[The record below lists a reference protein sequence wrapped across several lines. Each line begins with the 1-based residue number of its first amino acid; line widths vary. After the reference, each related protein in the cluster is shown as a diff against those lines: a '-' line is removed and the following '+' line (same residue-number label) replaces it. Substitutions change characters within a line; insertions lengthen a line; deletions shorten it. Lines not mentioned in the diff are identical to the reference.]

1 MKVCSTFK
9 SILIKIDFLKK
20 KTISKNSEKHCTM
33 IDTSRISS
41 ILNGSD
47 SMVNNFKENICPFL
61 VDLDLSFKNEPTFIM
76 IDMGDMEDRGNKNLL
91 IIYFNYNSEIE
102 VFLRKNRVNRMDLWQ
117 KFYGYDDVSEMVED
131 IVFLKN
137 NPIMEESEEE

>member
-1 MKVCSTFK
+1 MYK

-20 KTISKNSEKHCTM
+20 KDNFKNSEKHCTM
-33 IDTSRISS
+33 IDTSRISL

-47 SMVNNFKENICPFL
+47 PMVNNFKENICPFL
-61 VDLDLSFKNEPTFIM
+61 VDLDLSFKNDPSFIM
-76 IDMGDMEDRGNKNLL
+76 IDMGDMGDRGNKNLL
-91 IIYFNYNSEIE
+91 IIYFNYNSKIE

-117 KFYGYDDVSEMVED
+117 KFYGYDDVTEMIED

-137 NPIMEESEEE
+137 NPIMEKSD